1 MEKLVFIIDLDGTVW
16 EDVPNEIAHS
26 HTEKAKVFDNAI
38 EWINKKYDEGNY
50 ICLFTARTEA
60 LKKITEDKLNA
71 IGVKY
76 HQLMLVLACQPNIQ
90 FSLSVPVVYRKASI
104 LFLFSEFQ

>member
-1 MEKLVFIIDLDGTVW
+1 MEKLVYIIDLDGTVW

-26 HTEKAKVFDNAI
+26 HTQSAKLFDNAI

-60 LKKITEDKLNA
+60 LKKITEDKLFSMGYNYHA
-71 IGVKY
+71 VKL
-76 HQLMLVLACQPNIQ
+76 HDN
-90 FSLSVPVVYRKASI
+90 KI
-104 LFLFSEFQ
+104 LYIEGKHKLHF